1 MITVEVL
8 SLNQIDRLEKV
19 VAIAKAQLSTAVTM
33 DLLRS
38 ALESPATTM
47 FVALNKEENDHDTKV
62 IGTATLGIIHC
73 ISGIRGH
80 IEDVVVDEKW
90 RGKGV
95 GKLLLEKAI
104 STAVQYHKVRTLDL
118 TSRPDRVAA
127 NGLYKKMGFIQRDT
141 NVYRYQP
148 SSLT

>member
-1 MITVEVL
+1 MISVEVL
-8 SLNQIDRLEKV
+8 SLNQIDRLEQV
-19 VAIAKAQLSTAVTM
+19 VAIAKAQLSSAVTM
-33 DLLRS
+33 DLLYS

-47 FVALNKEENDHDTKV
+47 FVALNKDDHDTKV
-62 IGTATLGIIHC
+62 IGTATLGTINC

-118 TSRPDRVAA
+118 TSRPDCVAA

-148 SSLT
+148 SSST